1 MNLTDDEIKLA
12 YEERLEDDRLNRA
25 DMRRRTRIQTIDHE
39 LCWAGPD
46 CPHCHPTDSR
56 PF

>member
-12 YEERLEDDRLNRA
+12 YEERLADDQENRA
-25 DMRRRTRIQTIDHE
+25 DMARRTRLQTIDGD
-39 LCWAGPD
+39 LCWAGPN
-46 CPHCHPTDSR
+46 CPHCHPTNSN

>member
-12 YEERLEDDRLNRA
+12 YEERLADDLRNRQ
-25 DMRRRTRIQTIDHE
+25 DMGRRTKLQTIYKE
-39 LCWAGPD
+39 LCWAGPH
-46 CPHCHPTDSR
+46 CPHCHPTNSN